1 MAEKPIP
8 GGVSIDALVEFLG
21 DRVLASAVPPQ
32 LTLTHGAALTPGNA
46 GALSFA
52 TGITEARLNAISS
65 SASSLV
71 FVNEE
76 AIGLLGAPKQP
87 ALIGVANPRR
97 EFARVVTA
105 FFASERPTG
114 IAPTAIVSDTAIVGT
129 DCFIGPG
136 AYIAPGV
143 VIGANCSIG
152 ANCVLLEGTTLG
164 DETSIGPNTTIGHV
178 GFGYARE
185 DDGTPVLVP
194 HSGGVDIGSRVDIG
208 ANTCIDRGTLDD
220 TVIEDD
226 VKIDNLVHIAHNC
239 RIERAAFVIATA
251 ILCGGVRVGPRA
263 WIAPNVSIREQLSI
277 GADATVGLAS
287 TVTRNVPDGAT
298 VVGAPAREIQR

>member
-1 MAEKPIP
+1 MAEMSIG
-8 GGVSIDALVEFLG
+8 GGVSIHVLIEFLG
-21 DRVLASAVPPQ
+21 DRALARSTPPD
-32 LTLTHGAALTPGNA
+32 LTLTHAAALTPGDC
-46 GALSFA
+46 GAVSFA
-52 TGITEARLNAISS
+52 TGASESRLRAVSS

-71 FVNEE
+71 LVNED
-76 AIGLLGAPKQP
+76 AISLLDNTQQP
-87 ALIGVANPRR
+87 ALIAVVNPRR

-105 FFASERPTG
+105 FFGSERPRG
-114 IAPTAIVSDTAIVGT
+114 VSSTATVSATAIVGPN
-129 DCFIGPG
+129 CYIGPG

-143 VIGANCSIG
+143 VIGADCSIG
-152 ANCVLLEGTTLG
+152 ANCVLLEGTTIG
-164 DETSIGPNTTIGHV
+164 DQTSIGPNTTIGYV

-185 DDGTPVLVP
+185 DDGTPILVP

-226 VKIDNLVHIAHNC
+226 VKVDNLVHIAHNC
-239 RIERAAFVIATA
+239 RIEKAAFVIATA

-263 WIAPNVSIREQLSI
+263 WIAPNVSVREQLSI

>member
-1 MAEKPIP
+1 MAEEPIP
-8 GGVSIDALVEFLG
+8 GGVSIHSLIEFLG
-21 DRVLASAVPPQ
+21 DRALARATPPE
-32 LTLTHGAALTPGNA
+32 LTLTHAAALTPGNA
-46 GALSFA
+46 GAISFA
-52 TGITEARLNAISS
+52 TGTSESRLGAILSS
-65 SASSLV
+65 GSSLV
-71 FVNEE
+71 FVTTE
-76 AIGLLGAPKQP
+76 AISLLSATQQP
-87 ALIGVANPRR
+87 ALIAVTNPRR
-97 EFARVVTA
+97 EFARVVAA
-105 FFASERPTG
+105 FFGSDRPTG
-114 IAPTAIVSDTAIVGT
+114 TAPTAIVSASAIVGPN
-129 DCFIGPG
+129 CYIGPG

-152 ANCVLLEGTTLG
+152 ANCVLLEGTTIG
-164 DETSIGPNTTIGHV
+164 DETSIGPNSTIGHV

-185 DDGTPVLVP
+185 DDGTPILVP

-208 ANTCIDRGTLDD
+208 ASTCIDRGTLDD

-239 RIERAAFVIATA
+239 RIEQAAFVIATA

-263 WIAPNVSIREQLSI
+263 WIAPNVSVREQLSI